1 MSSQLSTEDVH
12 SVGDHALSC
21 GMSCQLLLSCYIVR
35 IPGLACTS
43 SHSHLLQ
50 SVTHAWCELHFT
62 KMPHLSPSAQTS
74 AVHFSESACCS
85 RGVDHFSYSL
95 ANDRASHQALH
106 AAQRQTD
113 TALSQSSPA
122 GDGPDPPAQS
132 EPLKSEGAVDQS
144 SQESA
149 SAGTASKAPLH
160 GQQEAAAMQDQGA
173 QAAHQTA
180 AHQPQHAQQGDS
192 NFTSLPESH
201 PHSSHT
207 AQHLHKQVNSPGPWE
222 SPQSGLAMWS
232 SSGPPTMTHPPGS
245 GTKQDPQQQL
255 LQQLAAQAGFQL
267 LPPPSQSPV
276 MSMAQS
282 PAYQFPPLA
291 PGVGQPTPSPQYL
304 QQQQLQSPVPA
315 DVGFSQGLLQHL
327 GQDLQSSARQMA
339 SMQQQ
344 LQQQQSRLPAWAQQA
359 LMPQQQQM
367 SSAFSPHANMQ
378 TASSG
383 PLGPGLPTNGLIGQF
398 PEGPH
403 GQFGEGMHAHGHS
416 QVAGHAPDL
425 GASQGMS
432 SLQASWQQQ
441 QQQPGSLDSSSPWL
455 NPHLQQQGSGGYW
468 HGECDPYQQEP
479 EAYLQSQSQMVQQQQ
494 HSSTADRR
502 RPQRQHDAWHQDS
515 KGAPLSCMRCLSCFV
530 LCSFLR
536 TAEQNRT
543 VMRLHGCWKQG

>member
-1 MSSQLSTEDVH
+1 MS
-12 SVGDHALSC
+12 
-21 GMSCQLLLSCYIVR
+21 LLR
-35 IPGLACTS
+35 
-43 SHSHLLQ
+43 
-50 SVTHAWCELHFT
+50 FT
-62 KMPHLSPSAQTS
+62 KMPYLSASAQTS
-74 AVHFSESACCS
+74 AVHISKSTCCF

-113 TALSQSSPA
+113 TALPQSSPS
-122 GDGPDPPAQS
+122 GDAPDPPAQL
-132 EPLKSEGAVDQS
+132 EAVQSEGAVDQS
-144 SQESA
+144 SHDA
-149 SAGTASKAPLH
+149 VTAGAARKAPPH
-160 GQQEAAAMQDQGA
+160 GQQEAAAMQDQEA

-180 AHQPQHAQQGDS
+180 AHQSQHTQQGDS

-201 PHSSHT
+201 AHNSHT
-207 AQHLHKQVNSPGPWE
+207 TQHPHQQVNSPGSWE
-222 SPQSGLAMWS
+222 SPQPGIAMWS
-232 SSGPPTMTHPPGS
+232 SSGPPTMTHPRSS

-282 PAYQFPPLA
+282 PAYQFPPIA

-304 QQQQLQSPVPA
+304 QQQQQQLQSPVPA

-359 LMPQQQQM
+359 LMPQQQQV

-378 TASSG
+378 TTTSG
-383 PLGPGLPTNGLIGQF
+383 PVGQGLPTNGLIGQF

-403 GQFGEGMHAHGHS
+403 GQFGGGMHAHGHS
-416 QVAGHAPDL
+416 QVAAGHAPDL
-425 GASQGMS
+425 RASQGKS

-441 QQQPGSLDSSSPWL
+441 QQQGSVDSSSPWL

-468 HGECDPYQQEP
+468 HGDSDPYQQEP
-479 EAYLQSQSQMVQQQQ
+479 EAYLQSQSQMLQQQ
-494 HSSTADRR
+494 HSSTADSR
-502 RPQRQHDAWHQDS
+502 RPQRQHNAWHQDS
-515 KGAPLSCMRCLSCFV
+515 KGAPLSCMRCLSCLVLGSFV
-530 LCSFLR
+530 R
-536 TAEQNRT
+536 NAEQYSIA
-543 VMRLHGCWKQG
+543 MRVLDCWKQK